1 MGIKGDSYTGEW
13 KFGKPDGYGTHRWVN
28 GKKDLENLQTFLKIS
43 LYFYNFRRHLHWR
56 VQELLKA
63 RRRKRIF

>member
-28 GKKDLENLQTFLKIS
+28 GKKSRKFTNIFENFTLFLK
-43 LYFYNFRRHLHWR
+43 F
-56 VQELLKA
+56 
-63 RRRKRIF
+63 